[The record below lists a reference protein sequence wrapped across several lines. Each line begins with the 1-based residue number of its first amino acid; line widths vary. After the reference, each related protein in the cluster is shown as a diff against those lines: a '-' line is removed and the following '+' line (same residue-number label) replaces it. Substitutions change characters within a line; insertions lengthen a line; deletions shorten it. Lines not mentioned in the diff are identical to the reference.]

1 MTITATVG
9 TACGQG
15 LPGASSVRAL
25 PAGGEWDGFLASVI
39 DERAVPMVANAL
51 EQGLLIGTRE
61 QRDVLDVAHEA
72 SMRACVGLEQATL
85 EVVKTLGSAGV
96 DLRLLKGPAVA
107 HLDYPDPSWRAF
119 GDVDILVRSD
129 HYDVAVRTLTNVG
142 GYRRSAEVRPG
153 FDRRFGKGVCMVL
166 PNGVQ
171 VDVHRTLASGPFG
184 LTIDLDELFD
194 GMDTVGFGGERIPV
208 LSREHRLAHA
218 CFHASLGD
226 PTPRVVALRDIA
238 QLVLTT
244 DVDVDATRAAC
255 VRWRAGVVMAHAVGA
270 AWKTLD
276 LASTPLSEWA
286 TAYVGDRF
294 ERRSLAAYLGPDR
307 SYARQMIAGVPA
319 VRGWSAKAAYVR
331 SLLFVDAGYA
341 RRHGGGV
348 GRRLRRAWHARAI
361 REPVS

>member
-1 MTITATVG
+1 MNTAITVG
-9 TACGQG
+9 AACGQG
-15 LPGASSVRAL
+15 LPGASSARML
-25 PAGGEWDGFLASVI
+25 PEGDDWDGFLANLI
-39 DERAVPMVANAL
+39 DERAVPIVANAL
-51 EQGLLIGTRE
+51 EQELLTGTRA
-61 QRDVLDVAHEA
+61 QRDALDGAHEA
-72 SMRACVGLEQATL
+72 AMRACVGLEQATL
-85 EVVKTLGSAGV
+85 DVVETLGSAGV

-119 GDVDILVRSD
+119 GDVDVLVRSD
-129 HYDVAVRTLTNVG
+129 HYDVAVTTLTNAG

-166 PNGVQ
+166 PDGVQ

-194 GMDTVGFGGERIPV
+194 GEDTVSFGGESIPV

-218 CFHASLGD
+218 CFHAALGD

-244 DVDVDATRAAC
+244 DVDIDATRAAC
-255 VRWRAGVVMAHAVGA
+255 TRWRAGLVMAHAVGA

-286 TAYVGDRF
+286 TAYSGDRF

-307 SYARQMIAGVPA
+307 SYARQMIAAVPA
-319 VRGWSAKAAYVR
+319 VPGWTAKAAYVR
-331 SLLFVDAGYA
+331 ALLFVDVGYGQ
-341 RRHGGGV
+341 RHGGGV
-348 GRRLRRAWHARAI
+348 GRRLRRVWHARAI
-361 REPVS
+361 REQVS